1 MKNSFS
7 PTLFM
12 LMAAHNGG
20 PTVRLDEVAELYFGL
35 SPRTAQARATAGTLP
50 VPAFRATQKSP
61 YLIHLLDLAA
71 YIDEQR
77 EQAAARVQHLSIPG
91 GRP

>member
-1 MKNSFS
+1 MNNRFS

-12 LMAAHNGG
+12 LMAAHDGG

-61 YLIHLLDLAA
+61 YLVHLLDLAG
-71 YIDEQR
+71 YIDAQR
-77 EQAAARVQHLSIPG
+77 KEAAERLNRLSVG
-91 GRP
+91 GRPA